1 MLNLAATGQGS
12 ALGSCRPGAV
22 AAHAGLSDSF
32 GGTNSGFGSA
42 DGCGV
47 SGSGSGSQSVGVY
60 LEIGLDGFFDH
71 TTSEEFGKACA
82 FHCSSDAGFIVGQ
95 RPLVDGGSV
104 NVTM

>member
-1 MLNLAATGQGS
+1 MLNLAATVQGS

-47 SGSGSGSQSVGVY
+47 GGGGSQSVGVY

-71 TTSEEFGKACA
+71 KTSEEFGKACA

>member
-1 MLNLAATGQGS
+1 MLNLAATVQGS

-95 RPLVDGGSV
+95 SPLVDGGSV

>member
-1 MLNLAATGQGS
+1 MLNLAATVQGS

-71 TTSEEFGKACA
+71 ATSEEFGKACA

-95 RPLVDGGSV
+95 NLLVDGGSV

>member
-1 MLNLAATGQGS
+1 MLNLAATVQGS

-95 RPLVDGGSV
+95 NLLVDGGSV